1 MIHNHLLLAEEKTID
16 IADKIELTRVYKIYD
31 GDAYFPE
38 ISEEKF
44 KLVNEETNEIN
55 GDEKI
60 KYSFQTYKRK

>member
-1 MIHNHLLLAEEKTID
+1 MCIRDRIYTQTID
-16 IADKIELTRVYKIYD
+16 IVDKIELTRVYKEYD

-60 KYSFQTYKRK
+60 KYSFLTYKRI